1 MKAFVQKVI
10 EDYPRYLQEEATFER
25 HLETRENSDMRDA
38 LTMLKIRLGIVESW
52 FALLDADERF
62 AFRQTLQTDL
72 NDTPARRAAA
82 MMWIWRLIKGPTV
95 PDRVVAGDCV
105 DVLTDVA
112 LVLVALYSGRGIYL
126 DIAIV
131 TAILGFLSQVLIG
144 KYLEGTL

>member
-82 MMWIWRLIKGPTV
+82 MMWDMAAHQGGRNAVG
-95 PDRVVAGDCV
+95 A
-105 DVLTDVA
+105 
-112 LVLVALYSGRGIYL
+112 SGASHGKDRGIR
-126 DIAIV
+126 
-131 TAILGFLSQVLIG
+131 LGAQGNDGGRVWR
-144 KYLEGTL
+144 

>member
-82 MMWIWRLIKGPTV
+82 F
-95 PDRVVAGDCV
+95 AGNV
-105 DVLTDVA
+105 
-112 LVLVALYSGRGIYL
+112 
-126 DIAIV
+126 
-131 TAILGFLSQVLIG
+131 FN
-144 KYLEGTL
+144 